1 MEVENKQ
8 PHEELKEFL
17 NSIPAGYS
25 KTYERVLI
33 AETKTTPYIFR
44 NWRLGITKIPL
55 LERSVMN
62 KVSKYGYGK
71 PIFKLPDE

>member
-1 MEVENKQ
+1 MDQVQKQ

-17 NSIPAGYS
+17 NSIPAGDL
-25 KTYERVLI
+25 KNFERGLI
-33 AETKTTPYIFR
+33 DQTKTTQYIFR

-62 KVSKYGYGK
+62 IVSNNVYQKS
-71 PIFKLPDE
+71 IFKLPDE

>member
-1 MEVENKQ
+1 MEQEQKQ

-17 NSIPAGYS
+17 NGIPAGDL
-25 KTYERVLI
+25 KNFERSLI
-33 AETKTTPYIFR
+33 DKTKTTQYIFR

-62 KVSKYGYGK
+62 EVSRLCYNKQ
-71 PIFKLPDE
+71 IFKLD